1 MGACGVAVILYL
13 LQAPDSL
20 DTAISRIHIDSRPLS
35 NSTQGNAT
43 LYSKV
48 TLTSFNGHWLKPRFL
63 GPRYMLH
70 LQ

>member
-1 MGACGVAVILYL
+1 MEDSLGACGVAVILYL

-43 LYSKV
+43 LYSKS
-48 TLTSFNGHWLKPRFL
+48 TLNTL
-63 GPRYMLH
+63 
-70 LQ
+70 